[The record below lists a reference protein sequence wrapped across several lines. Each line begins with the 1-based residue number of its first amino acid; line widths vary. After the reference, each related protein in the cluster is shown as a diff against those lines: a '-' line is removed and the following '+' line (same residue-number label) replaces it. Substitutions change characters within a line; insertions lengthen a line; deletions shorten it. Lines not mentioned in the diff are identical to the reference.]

1 MGDRDGIVPA
11 ALCAACEKVRD
22 SGKRAKA
29 LYTIPTGQNPTGA
42 RLSAD
47 RAREI
52 YKIARQYDLL
62 IIEDDA
68 YYFLQHNA
76 LLATNGG
83 GSDCSGNDMPAS
95 AGFGET
101 LIGMDTDGR
110 VVRLDSFSK
119 CMAAGFRLG
128 WITAPKDLVR
138 AYDSLAYFSSQHGSS
153 LSMVVLGSILQTW
166 GWDGFMV
173 HVATLQRK
181 LRGNAL
187 RLLKAA
193 DQYLKGVATWHAP
206 SSGMFLWVQLAQDI
220 SPQEFL
226 QRMQAHAVLGVHGD
240 CCAVQRQADRRGAT
254 FLRLSYVLEDED
266 AIEEGVRRLGELLR
280 AAAPAL

>member
-138 AYDSLAYFSSQHGSS
+138 AYDSLAVFSSQHGSS

-173 HVATLQRK
+173 HVAALQRK

-187 RLLKAA
+187 RVLKAA